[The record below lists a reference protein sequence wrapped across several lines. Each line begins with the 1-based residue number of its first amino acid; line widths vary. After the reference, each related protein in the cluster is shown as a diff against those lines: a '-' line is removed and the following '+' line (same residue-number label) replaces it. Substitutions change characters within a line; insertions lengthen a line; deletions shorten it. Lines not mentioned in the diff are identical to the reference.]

1 MEPPIADPRGF
12 IDNKV
17 MQDKLEEYTD
27 VNLFGVAESLTT
39 GCAQGDDGIRTAMTC
54 KQSGH
59 CVGTAKSSPVLVS
72 NGSDRVIQYHVSKD
86 WVFTAKE
93 DGVVKELDIE
103 NNLMIVQYNNG
114 EADAIELKRIAKNG
128 AGGFNI
134 SKTMN
139 VNFKKG
145 QKFQK
150 NDILAYDDK
159 FFSENSAF
167 GNRYNIGSFQKVALL
182 SSAMTYED
190 SSYVSKKLSREM
202 ATEVVMQKQAV
213 LGPNTNVDF
222 MVKVGD
228 KIQSGDE
235 LIRFERSFNEDAL
248 NTLLFNVG
256 DDMKE
261 DIAMSGRD
269 KIKAKFSGVVEDIKV
284 YCTVDMEELSPSL
297 RKIVNEYY
305 TKVKNKKALL
315 EKYDNKGSVVKCNML
330 FNEPTG
336 KVETNKGKLRS
347 AIVNDGVLIEF
358 YIKVYDEVGVGDKLV
373 FFSALKSIVG
383 SVIEEGNEAYTLYRP
398 DEKIDA
404 VLSCNSLISRGV
416 SSAPKMMMSNKLLVE
431 LSRKLK
437 EIYYR

>member
-1 MEPPIADPRGF
+1 MEPPITDPRGF

-17 MQDKLEEYTD
+17 LQDKIDEYKD

-39 GCAQGDDGIRTAMTC
+39 GCAQSDDGMRTAMTC

-59 CVGTAKSSPVLVS
+59 CVATAKSSPVLIS
-72 NGSDRVIQYHVSKD
+72 NGSDRVIQYHLSKD

-93 DGVVKELDIE
+93 NGVVKELDHK
-103 NNLMIVQYNNG
+103 NNLMIVQYENG
-114 EADAIELKRIAKNG
+114 ESDAIELKRIAKNG

-139 VNFKKG
+139 TNFKKG
-145 QKFQK
+145 QKFEK

-167 GNRYNIGSFQKVALL
+167 GNRFNIGSFEKVALL
-182 SSAMTYED
+182 SSALTYED

-213 LGPNTNVDF
+213 LGPNTNVDY
-222 MVKVGD
+222 MVKIGD

-248 NTLLFNVG
+248 NSLLFNVG
-256 DDMKE
+256 EDMKE
-261 DIAMSGRD
+261 DIVMSGKD

-297 RKIVNEYY
+297 RRIVNDYY
-305 TKVKNKKALL
+305 TKVKSKKELL
-315 EKYDNKGSVVKCNML
+315 EKYDKNGSVVKCNML

-336 KVETNKGKLRS
+336 KVETNNGKLRG

-358 YIKVYDEVGVGDKLV
+358 YIKVYDEVGVGDKIV

-383 SVIEEGNEAYTLYRP
+383 NVIEEGQEAYTLFRP
-398 DEKIDA
+398 EESIDA
-404 VLSCNSLISRGV
+404 VLSCNSLISRGI
-416 SSAPKMMMSNKLLVE
+416 SSAPKHLMSNKLLVE

-437 EIYYR
+437 EIYEK